1 MVMPSSSTINIKKE
15 NKNIIRNGCGT
26 ALLPAYMAHMIPL
39 ITLLTLLVTDYDTV
53 SDVV

>member
-1 MVMPSSSTINIKKE
+1 MVMPSSSTINNKRKIKISSE
-15 NKNIIRNGCGT
+15 MDV
-26 ALLPAYMAHMIPL
+26 APHYYLLTLVHMIPL